1 MGPSEPD
8 RKLTVEMP
16 ISVPINQMVS
26 HMKVGVHVVALEGL
40 NIKMA
45 GPQTRVLGLHVLR

>member
-8 RKLTVEMP
+8 RKLTVELP

-40 NIKMA
+40 NIIKSFKKKIIIII
-45 GPQTRVLGLHVLR
+45 